1 LLGAVLCLPQVSQ
14 AQAEAPFTAQQSG
27 RVRMVEPVHS
37 FHSHS
42 GQFVVALPRSSSA
55 PARILG
61 LATNQALVRLE
72 PTLLTVSCERIKQ
85 LLWREIGATAPW
97 QGKIFVV
104 LFPAAS
110 DNDPMTITCEHSA
123 DGWRYRLELPD
134 TIARPRFVRAMVQ
147 VLLLEMANRNA
158 NERAAEI
165 PAWLAEGLT
174 QQLRASSEM
183 EIILPP
189 PSRAAG
195 GIAIA
200 TSEINAQKAQP
211 LERAHRELCA
221 HPALTFEQLSW
232 ATPDQFAGA
241 NGNLY
246 TASAQLFVQ
255 ELLQF
260 NDGPACLRALLAEL
274 PRFYNWQL
282 AFLRAFRSHFQRPL
296 DAEKWWALRV
306 VHFTGRELAQTWPQ
320 AESWQKLNQAVQAP
334 VQLRTAANDLPLRAD
349 VSLQTVV
356 REWDRAHQTEALQDR
371 IRELSLLRQRVAPEV
386 VALADSYRLVLETFL
401 QSRDKSSLLY
411 LFRKKAALNKTSEQA
426 IRDLNSLDTQRLAM
440 RPAPNPLALKS
451 GTGL

>member
-1 LLGAVLCLPQVSQ
+1 MP
-14 AQAEAPFTAQQSG
+14 
-27 RVRMVEPVHS
+27 EPVHS
-37 FHSHS
+37 FQSHS
-42 GQFVVALPRSSSA
+42 GQFVVALPRFSA
-55 PARILG
+55 PPSRLSN
-61 LATNQALVRLE
+61 LATNKALLRLE

-85 LLWREIGATAPW
+85 LLWREIGATTPW

-104 LFPAAS
+104 LFPAVT
-110 DNDPMTITCEHSA
+110 DNDPMTITCEHSP

-134 TIARPRFVRAMVQ
+134 TIARPRFVRALVQ
-147 VLLLEMANRNA
+147 ILLLEIANRNA
-158 NERAAEI
+158 NGRVAEI
-165 PAWLAEGLT
+165 PGWLAEGLT

-189 PSRAAG
+189 PSPAAG

-200 TSEINAQKAQP
+200 TSEINAQKGHP

-221 HPALTFEQLSW
+221 HPALSFEQLSW
-232 ATPDQFAGA
+232 ATPDQFAGP
-241 NGNLY
+241 NGDLY
-246 TASAQLFVQ
+246 TASAQLFVE
-255 ELLQF
+255 ELLQL
-260 NDGPACLRALLAEL
+260 NDGPACLRAMLAEL

-282 AFLRAFRSHFQRPL
+282 AFLRAFRTHFQRPL
-296 DAEKWWALRV
+296 DTEKWWALRV

-349 VSLQTVV
+349 VPLQTVV
-356 REWDRAHQTEALQDR
+356 REWDRARQTEVLQDR

-401 QSRDKSSLLY
+401 QSRDRSSLLY
-411 LFRKKAALNKTSEQA
+411 LFRRKAALNKASEQA
-426 IRDLNSLDTQRLAM
+426 IKDLDSLDTQRLAM
-440 RPAPNPLALKS
+440 RPAPNPLALKA